1 MVCGITFPRKSNI
14 VNINTCA
21 VKSPSI
27 KEQSRKCIIM
37 SHPES
42 AENIIK
48 CAGPIECSLLPR
60 LLHVTEAAAIAAS
73 YQMGRGDK
81 DYADHVSV
89 EAMRRMLNCLDMK
102 GIIKIGEG
110 ERDEAPMLFIGEEVG
125 TGKGDLE
132 VDIAVDPLEGTNL
145 AANGT
150 PGAISVMA
158 MSERGGLFHG
168 PDIYMDKIVVGSE
181 VVKYE
186 REHPDQRIDLD
197 ASVLENLQIVAK
209 ALNRR
214 VDELV
219 VVILD
224 RSRHKAKIK
233 EIREAG
239 ARVNLV
245 SDGDLMPGIS
255 TAIRGSG
262 VHMVLGAGGSGE
274 AVLTAAAIKIL
285 GGKILARLVLPTV
298 ANGASPEEIT
308 KEKAEKMPR
317 LEKMGITEDNIND
330 VLDTERLA
338 PGKDII
344 FSATG
349 VTAGSL
355 LRGVNLFGEGDSRV
369 HSLTMGSSG
378 VVKFSDTIYINDKE
392 KTPLRFI

>member
-1 MVCGITFPRKSNI
+1 M
-14 VNINTCA
+14 
-21 VKSPSI
+21 
-27 KEQSRKCIIM
+27 IIM
-37 SHPES
+37 PHPKT
-42 AENIIK
+42 AEEMIK

-81 DYADHVSV
+81 NYADQVSV

-102 GIIKIGEG
+102 GMIKIGEG

-125 TGKGDLE
+125 TGEGDLE

-158 MSERGGLFHG
+158 MAERGGLFHG

-186 REHPDQRIDLD
+186 KAHPNEKIDLD
-197 ASVLENLQIVAK
+197 APVLQNLQIVAK
-209 ALNRR
+209 ALNRN

-219 VVILD
+219 VVILERD
-224 RSRHKAKIK
+224 RHKDKIK
-233 EIREAG
+233 EIRETG
-239 ARVNLV
+239 ARVNLIT
-245 SDGDLMPGIS
+245 DGDLMPGIA

-298 ANGASPEEIT
+298 ANGGSPEEIAT
-308 KEKAEKMPR
+308 EKAEKMPR
-317 LEKMGITEDNIND
+317 LEKMGITEGNIND
-330 VLDTERLA
+330 VMDTEKLA

-349 VTAGSL
+349 VTPGLL
-355 LRGVNLFGEGDSRV
+355 LRGVNLFGDGDARV
-369 HSLTMGSSG
+369 HSITMGSSG
-378 VVKFSDTIYINDKE
+378 VVKFSDTIYIHDTE

>member
-1 MVCGITFPRKSNI
+1 MP
-14 VNINTCA
+14 
-21 VKSPSI
+21 
-27 KEQSRKCIIM
+27 
-37 SHPES
+37 HPKT
-42 AENIIK
+42 AEEMIK

-81 DYADHVSV
+81 NYADQVSV

-102 GIIKIGEG
+102 GMIKIGEG

-125 TGKGDLE
+125 TGEGDLE

-158 MSERGGLFHG
+158 MAERGGLFHG

-186 REHPDQRIDLD
+186 KAHPDEKIDLD
-197 ASVLENLQIVAK
+197 APVLHNLQIVAK
-209 ALNRR
+209 ALNRT

-219 VVILD
+219 VVILERD
-224 RSRHKAKIK
+224 RHKDKIK
-233 EIREAG
+233 EIRETG
-239 ARVNLV
+239 ARVNLIT
-245 SDGDLMPGIS
+245 DGDLMPGVA

-285 GGKILARLVLPTV
+285 GGKVLARLVLPTV
-298 ANGASPEEIT
+298 ANGGSPEEIA

-317 LEKMGITEDNIND
+317 LEKMGITEENIND
-330 VLDTERLA
+330 VMDTEKLA

-349 VTAGSL
+349 VTPGLL
-355 LRGVNLFGEGDSRV
+355 LRGVNLFGDGDARV
-369 HSLTMGSSG
+369 HSITMGSSG
-378 VVKFSDTIYINDKE
+378 VVKFSDTIYIHDTE

>member
-1 MVCGITFPRKSNI
+1 
-14 VNINTCA
+14 
-21 VKSPSI
+21 
-27 KEQSRKCIIM
+27 M
-37 SHPES
+37 SHPKI
-42 AENIIK
+42 AEEMMK

-81 DYADHVSV
+81 NYADQVSV

-102 GIIKIGEG
+102 GTIKIGEG

-125 TGKGDLE
+125 TGKGELE

-158 MSERGGLFHG
+158 MSEKGGLFHG

-186 REHPDQRIDLD
+186 KAHPNEKIDLD
-197 ASVLENLQIVAK
+197 APVIQNLQIVAK
-209 ALNRR
+209 ALNRS

-219 VVILD
+219 VVILERD
-224 RSRHKAKIK
+224 RHKAKIK

-239 ARVNLV
+239 ARVNIIT
-245 SDGDLMPGIS
+245 DGDLLPGVA

-262 VHMVLGAGGSGE
+262 VHMALGSGGSGE

-298 ANGASPEEIT
+298 ANGASPEDIA

-317 LEKMGITEDNIND
+317 LEKMGITEENIND
-330 VLDTERLA
+330 VLDTEKLA

-349 VTAGSL
+349 VTPGLL
-355 LRGVNLFGEGDSRV
+355 LRGVNLFGDGDSRV
-369 HSLTMGSSG
+369 HSITMGSSG
-378 VVKFSDTIYINDKE
+378 VVKFSDTIYIHDTE
-392 KTPLRFI
+392 STPLRFV

>member
-1 MVCGITFPRKSNI
+1 
-14 VNINTCA
+14 
-21 VKSPSI
+21 
-27 KEQSRKCIIM
+27 M
-37 SHPES
+37 SHPKT
-42 AENIIK
+42 AEKIIK

-81 DYADHVSV
+81 DHADQVSV
-89 EAMRRMLNCLDMK
+89 EAMRRMLNSLDMK

-125 TGKGDLE
+125 TWDGDLE

-158 MSERGGLFHG
+158 MAERGGLFHG

-181 VVKYE
+181 VVRYE
-186 REHPDQRIDLD
+186 KLHPDERIDLD
-197 ASVLENLQIVAK
+197 APVLHNLEIVAR
-209 ALNRR
+209 ALNRN

-224 RSRHKAKIK
+224 RKRHTEKIK
-233 EIREAG
+233 EIRDAG
-239 ARVNLV
+239 ARVNLI

-285 GGKILARLVLPTV
+285 GGKIQARLVLPTI
-298 ANGASPEEIT
+298 ANGASAEDIE
-308 KEKAEKMPR
+308 KEKKEKMPR
-317 LEKMGITEDNIND
+317 LAKMGITEENINEMMGTD
-330 VLDTERLA
+330 MLA

-349 VTAGSL
+349 VTPGSL

-392 KTPLRFI
+392 KTPLRSI

>member
-1 MVCGITFPRKSNI
+1 M
-14 VNINTCA
+14 
-21 VKSPSI
+21 
-27 KEQSRKCIIM
+27 IIM
-37 SHPES
+37 PHPKT
-42 AENIIK
+42 AEEMIK
-48 CAGPIECSLLPR
+48 CAGPIERSLLPR

-73 YQMGRGDK
+73 YQMGRGNK
-81 DYADHVSV
+81 DYSDKVSV
-89 EAMRRMLNCLDMK
+89 EAMRRTLNNFNMK

-145 AANGT
+145 AADGT

-158 MSERGGLFHG
+158 MAERGGLFHG

-186 REHPDQRIDLD
+186 REHPGEKIDLD
-197 ASVLENLQIVAK
+197 APVIHNLRVVAK
-209 ALNRR
+209 ALNRT

-224 RSRHKAKIK
+224 RERHKGKIK
-233 EIREAG
+233 EIRETG
-239 ARVNLV
+239 ARVNV
-245 SDGDLMPGIS
+245 ISDGDLMPGVA

-262 VHMVLGAGGSGE
+262 IHMVLGAGGSGE
-274 AVLTAAAIKIL
+274 AVLTAAAVKIL

-298 ANGASPEEIT
+298 ANGGTPEEVA
-308 KEKAEKMPR
+308 KEKAQKMPR
-317 LEKMGITEDNIND
+317 LEKMGITEANIND
-330 VLDTERLA
+330 ILDTEGLA

-349 VTAGSL
+349 VTPGL
-355 LRGVNLFGEGDSRV
+355 LLKGVSLFGEGDSRV
-369 HSLTMGSSG
+369 NSLTMGSSG
-378 VVKFSDTIYINDKE
+378 VVKFTDTIYINDKE
-392 KTPLRFI
+392 RTPLRFV